1 LGQGEVFDA
10 SSNRKS
16 EIVNRKSAEDFW
28 ALKDVSF
35 EVKRGEVVGII
46 GRNGA
51 GKSGKENAEKLKPEI
66 LKSAN
71 QDGKTGTRNQMSD
84 VSVSAYAYLLARQL
98 RKAHDINTQ
107 FVVCD
112 THWKNAEILKA
123 ETLKS

>member
-1 LGQGEVFDA
+1 MEQ
-10 SSNRKS
+10 SSGGTPAEGNRDGRAPQTS
-16 EIVNRKSAEDFW
+16 DHSPLVTRHSSEDFW

-71 QDGKTGTRNQMSD
+71 QDGKTGTHNQMSAF
-84 VSVSAYAYLLARQL
+84 SVS
-98 RKAHDINTQ
+98 D
-107 FVVCD
+107 F
-112 THWKNAEILKA
+112 
-123 ETLKS
+123 